1 MDAPLD
7 GVVEVATAP
16 ALAWSFVDRHEHPLG
31 RGEKTISTAVVH
43 ILLVWLLRMRRS
55 EAKMRRLVATSF
67 ASVSTWCV
75 CVCMRVCILLFS
87 GPAGGV
93 LEALE
98 KGVVPYNDTYCCFAL
113 LVFTH
118 YTRVC
123 RLTLPP
129 VGSHLISSHLVLDF
143 LALCLVSLV
152 CCVIHVHP
160 IPTGGVPEA
169 ERRAFRR
176 RRSQRRHE
184 HPPLSDGAVHRG
196 RTERY
201 HPAHAC
207 CCCCCRRRRRR
218 RLGVEKRPV
227 SLAIGCILQSE
238 FLRTLAQRLTAVNP
252 GGHRLTNVKKVF

>member
-1 MDAPLD
+1 
-7 GVVEVATAP
+7 
-16 ALAWSFVDRHEHPLG
+16 
-31 RGEKTISTAVVH
+31 
-43 ILLVWLLRMRRS
+43 
-55 EAKMRRLVATSF
+55 
-67 ASVSTWCV
+67 
-75 CVCMRVCILLFS
+75 MRVCILLFS

-93 LEALE
+93 LEVIE
-98 KGVVPYNDTYCCFAL
+98 KGVVPYTDTYCCFAL
-113 LVFTH
+113 VFTY

-129 VGSHLISSHLVLDF
+129 VGSHLISFWIFSLYVLS
-143 LALCLVSLV
+143 LVSCLL

-207 CCCCCRRRRRR
+207 CCCRCRRRCR
-218 RLGVEKRPV
+218 RLDVEKRPI
-227 SLAIGCILQSE
+227 SLAIGCILLSE
-238 FLRTLAQRLTAVNP
+238 FLPTLAQRLTAVNP
-252 GGHRLTNVKKVF
+252 GGHRLTYLKKVL